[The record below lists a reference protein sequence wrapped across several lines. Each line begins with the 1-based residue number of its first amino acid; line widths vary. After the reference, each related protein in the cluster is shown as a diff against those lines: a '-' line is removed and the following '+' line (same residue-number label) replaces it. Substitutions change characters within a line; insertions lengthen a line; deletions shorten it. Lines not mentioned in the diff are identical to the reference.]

1 MTQFPIANAF
11 WNFLHKIGYFI
22 NAYAIYFLKRAMK
35 SIILQYSSLYSYILA
50 KT

>member
-1 MTQFPIANAF
+1 MIQLPIANTF

-22 NAYAIYFLKRAMK
+22 NAHAIYYLKKAMK
-35 SIILQYSSLYSYILA
+35 SIILQYSSLYAYILA